1 MAQLVCQNDI
11 VVSHPYACHCLCAL
25 DDVAAKDYLKSGWF
39 DKRILCLSL
48 DDYER
53 KVHQGNKD
61 CTIDAAIGVGNYIN
75 NRTTVT
81 RLLLVELRMG
91 YGYHNVD
98 NLSVS
103 SLENKISHSRSLLS
117 DCNIDNNNYFIFMEG
132 VAEQAKSWTE
142 RKKKEGG
149 VCYTWVVLS
158 VNEFNSLIQ
167 FVENMPYVPKT
178 DLAQIS
184 KQLTVTICHPSTSRM
199 TDCIA
204 IIPL

>member
-81 RLLLVELRMG
+81 RLLLL
-91 YGYHNVD
+91 
-98 NLSVS
+98 
-103 SLENKISHSRSLLS
+103 
-117 DCNIDNNNYFIFMEG
+117 
-132 VAEQAKSWTE
+132 
-142 RKKKEGG
+142 
-149 VCYTWVVLS
+149 
-158 VNEFNSLIQ
+158 VNEFNRLIQ
-167 FVENMPYVPKT
+167 FVEDMPYVPKT